1 MVKNWIVYL
10 LGLLGVL
17 VFHGYYFG
25 WYSWFVLQL
34 MILLPLFSLLLSL
47 PAMLL
52 AKVRLEVV
60 DHCFRHD
67 AVYVYLRTGSG
78 FLPLP
83 QCRFRLRLSNCMTG
97 ESTVLRQK
105 TAGKD
110 HWYVKVDTSHVGM
123 LQCRAER
130 VRVYDYLKLFR
141 IPVRNVRPV
150 RIIIAPVE
158 EEPTRLPNLSRFL
171 VKNLRPKPGGGFSE
185 EHEMR
190 RYRPG
195 DALRDIHWKLSVKTD
210 TLIVREAQEPVHP
223 NVMLS
228 LDLAGTAEQ
237 VDCVLGRFVW
247 LSKWLLAH
255 ETPHRLLWLHP
266 EDFRVITEELKELT
280 DIDRVLDQMLRVRLR
295 PDTPSVAHRRFPGV
309 DWRYHIA
316 PEQEVET

>member
-1 MVKNWIVYL
+1 MVKNWFVYL

-17 VFHGYYFG
+17 VFHRYYFG

-228 LDLAGTAEQ
+228 LDLAGTAELFATT
-237 VDCVLGRFVW
+237 VSPSLTSTVVEPSAPWFSAIMYRVADSPLFTMRFSACTEVW
-247 LSKWLLAH
+247 
-255 ETPHRLLWLHP
+255 TP
-266 EDFRVITEELKELT
+266 ELVSSSTTFVSWSLT
-280 DIDRVLDQMLRVRLR
+280 RVLITMSASL
-295 PDTPSVAHRRFPGV
+295 P
-309 DWRYHIA
+309 
-316 PEQEVET
+316 